1 MRSFILSAAM
11 ALSIIMVPGISLA
24 EEMPAQECIYPG
36 TVYELIVVGKT
47 GEKDTE
53 DLVKKARAF
62 DEPGI
67 VVEVLDP
74 VRDAEKL
81 AELGYEYGGG
91 AIMYVCS
98 GKACLPPVAPGG
110 SMDKV
115 RESIRKLRAQEAAQP
130 EPK

>member
-1 MRSFILSAAM
+1 MRSFILSAALAVFI
-11 ALSIIMVPGISLA
+11 ALVPGISLA
-24 EEMPAQECIYPG
+24 EGTPAQECVYPG

-53 DLVKKARAF
+53 ELIKKARAF

-74 VRDAEKL
+74 VRDAGKL
-81 AELGYEYGGG
+81 DELGYEYGGG

-98 GKACLPPVAPGG
+98 KKACLTPVAPGG

-115 RESIRKLRAQEAAQP
+115 RESIRKLREQEAAQP
-130 EPK
+130 ESR